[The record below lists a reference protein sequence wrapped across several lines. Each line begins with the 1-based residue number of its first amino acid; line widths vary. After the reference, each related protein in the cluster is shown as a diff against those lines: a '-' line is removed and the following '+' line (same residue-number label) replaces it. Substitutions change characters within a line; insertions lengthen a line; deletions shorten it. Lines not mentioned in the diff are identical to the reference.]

1 MIGEVIERHQSSFN
15 NHLISYYML
24 KRSNPEH
31 KYQTLSALV
40 SIPDKIKLHPWNTN
54 QTAII
59 ERIFSTIPNPG
70 INPMTVATKRMI
82 ILVRNFPAPICPS
95 LPIAFEPFNNPYPI
109 NSNTNAKIARI
120 PPMIPPINGIQPI
133 ITPTNPNITAILSL
147 ETPCSPTESKDVL
160 ILPSP

>member
-31 KYQTLSALV
+31 KYQTLTALV

-109 NSNTNAKIARI
+109 KNSK
-120 PPMIPPINGIQPI
+120 
-133 ITPTNPNITAILSL
+133 NPSNDTAY
-147 ETPCSPTESKDVL
+147 
-160 ILPSP
+160 